1 MSADVGDDDDILNI
15 DLEDLQD
22 IPEQGLYPAIEPG
35 SSREE
40 ALGLT
45 PGGVEVPCACSATGR
60 QFAVRFEQVAD
71 DQYQIAEVIERQGQ
85 AAGQIPQGPQVQIDG
100 RFGLAGYPGCPY
112 CGARHLAVCDQC
124 GVAMC
129 YEGPGKAASGK
140 GAVTCPVCGAVG
152 SLAGETHAVR
162 IRGGKK
168 K

>member
-15 DLEDLQD
+15 DWEDLEDV
-22 IPEQGLYPAIEPG
+22 PEEGLYPAIEPG
-35 SSREE
+35 ASREQ
-40 ALGLT
+40 ALGLS
-45 PGGVEVPCACSATGR
+45 PGGVEVPCACSASGR

-100 RFGLAGYPGCPY
+100 RFGLTGYRGCPY
-112 CGARHLAVCDQC
+112 CGGKRLAVCDQC

-129 YEGPGKAASGK
+129 YDKTGK
-140 GAVTCPVCGAVG
+140 GTSSKGRVTCPVCGASG

-162 IRGGKK
+162 IKGGKK